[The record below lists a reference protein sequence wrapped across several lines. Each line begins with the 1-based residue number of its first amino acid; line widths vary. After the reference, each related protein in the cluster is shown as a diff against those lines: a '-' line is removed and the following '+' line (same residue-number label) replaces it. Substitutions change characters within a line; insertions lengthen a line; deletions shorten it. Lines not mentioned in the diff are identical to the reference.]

1 MITLFHGSDKIIERP
16 YYGGSRDNND
26 YGNGFYCSESS
37 DLAREWSVDENRDGF
52 LNCYELD
59 TDSLRVL
66 RLCGGRYS
74 ILHWLAILLENRKF
88 QITSKLAREAKRYL
102 LEQFSVPYKDSD
114 ILIGYRADD
123 SYFAFAN
130 DFLNGTISLRQ
141 LEEAM
146 YLGKLGEQVVL
157 KSEESYRHIR
167 FLDYEP
173 VGSLNMSR
181 SMRLYGIPAG
191 KIGIKAQD
199 SVIFSRIGTAGRR
212 ESCICRRF

>member
-52 LNCYELD
+52 LNCYELY

-123 SYFAFAN
+123 KRPCILANLESRSY
-130 DFLNGTISLRQ
+130 LRVKRVTGIS
-141 LEEAM
+141 
-146 YLGKLGEQVVL
+146 
-157 KSEESYRHIR
+157 
-167 FLDYEP
+167 
-173 VGSLNMSR
+173 GSLNMSR

-191 KIGIKAQD
+191 KTGIKAQD

>member
-1 MITLFHGSDKIIERP
+1 MYSFGSTVGGIYMITLFHGSDKIIERP
-16 YYGGSRDNND
+16 YY
-26 YGNGFYCSESS
+26 
-37 DLAREWSVDENRDGF
+37 
-52 LNCYELD
+52 
-59 TDSLRVL
+59 
-66 RLCGGRYS
+66 GGRYS

-146 YLGKLGEQVVL
+146 YLGKPGEQVVL

-167 FLDYEP
+167 FLEYEP
-173 VGSLNMSR
+173 VDAAVWYPRRKDRDQSARQRYFQQDRDGWQKGE
-181 SMRLYGIPAG
+181 LYMP
-191 KIGIKAQD
+191 KILDEEIGPD
-199 SVIFSRIGTAGRR
+199 DTRIQR
-212 ESCICRRF
+212 IIY